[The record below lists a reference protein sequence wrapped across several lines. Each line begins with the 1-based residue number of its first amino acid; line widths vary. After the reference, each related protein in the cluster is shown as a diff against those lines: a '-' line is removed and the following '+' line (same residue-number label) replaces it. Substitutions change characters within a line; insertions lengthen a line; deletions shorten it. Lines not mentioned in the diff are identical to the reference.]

1 MLWLAGYDIVSAM
14 KTINGGT
21 ITSPK
26 GFLAGA
32 TTAGLKTKGGPDLGI
47 LCSEKPCVVVGMFTA
62 NKVKAAPVAWSQG
75 RVAAGKAQAIV
86 VNAGCAN
93 ACTGEPGLA
102 DTAEMAA
109 LAAKKL
115 KLKAEDVLVAST
127 GVIGQ
132 RLPMG
137 RIAAGLKDISLSVD
151 GGHDLARAIMTTDTF
166 PKEIAVAADDGS
178 FTIGGI
184 AKGAGMIHPDMGT
197 MLCFIAT
204 DASVDRAMLDKALR
218 QAVDVSFNMITIDGD
233 TSPNDTVFLLA
244 NGKAGRIKSGIKVA
258 KEFQAALTEVCT
270 YLARC
275 IARDGE
281 GATKMI
287 SVTVERALSL
297 ADARAAAR
305 TIVGSPLVKAA
316 IHGCDP
322 NWGRIIAA
330 VGRSGCDFDGAKID
344 LFLNDICVVR
354 GGVAHYFDKKEVSL
368 LMSGTEVS
376 VQVSL
381 NLGEWQATA
390 WGCDLSAEYVSM
402 NAEYST

>member
-1 MLWLAGYDIVSAM
+1 M
-14 KTINGGT
+14 KNVNGGT
-21 ITSPK
+21 VTSPQ

-32 TTAGLKTKGGPDLGI
+32 TRASIKTKGGLDLGI
-47 LCSEKPCVVVGMFTA
+47 LCSEGPCVAVGMFTI
-62 NKVKAAPVAWSQG
+62 NKVKAAPVVWSQG
-75 RVAAGKAQAIV
+75 RVAGGKAQAIV

-93 ACTGEPGLA
+93 ACTGEPGLEDA
-102 DTAEMAA
+102 AEMAK

-115 KLKAEDVLVAST
+115 KLKAADVLVAST
-127 GVIGQ
+127 GVIGH
-132 RLPMG
+132 RLPME

-151 GGHDLARAIMTTDTF
+151 GGHELAKAIMTTDTF
-166 PKEIAVAADDGS
+166 PKEIAVAASDGS

-184 AKGAGMIHPDMGT
+184 AKGAGMIHPNMGT
-197 MLCFIAT
+197 MLAFLTT
-204 DASVDRAMLDKALR
+204 DAAVDRAVLDKALR
-218 QAVDVSFNMITIDGD
+218 QAVDVSFNMVTIDGD
-233 TSPNDTVFLLA
+233 TSPNDTVVVLA
-244 NGKAGRIKSGIKVA
+244 NGKAGRVESGTKA
-258 KEFQAALTEVCT
+258 EKEFQAALTEVCT

-281 GATKMI
+281 GATKLI
-287 SVTVERALSL
+287 EVKVEKALSL

-316 IHGCDP
+316 VHGCDP
-322 NWGRIIAA
+322 TWGRIIAA
-330 VGRSGCDFDGAKID
+330 VGRSGCEFDEVKID
-344 LFLNDICVVR
+344 LFLNNICVVR

-368 LMSGTEVS
+368 LMSGTEVL

>member
-1 MLWLAGYDIVSAM
+1 
-14 KTINGGT
+14 
-21 ITSPK
+21 
-26 GFLAGA
+26 
-32 TTAGLKTKGGPDLGI
+32 
-47 LCSEKPCVVVGMFTA
+47 
-62 NKVKAAPVAWSQG
+62 
-75 RVAAGKAQAIV
+75 
-86 VNAGCAN
+86 
-93 ACTGEPGLA
+93 
-102 DTAEMAA
+102 
-109 LAAKKL
+109 
-115 KLKAEDVLVAST
+115 
-127 GVIGQ
+127 
-132 RLPMG
+132 
-137 RIAAGLKDISLSVD
+137 
-151 GGHDLARAIMTTDTF
+151 MTTDTF
-166 PKEIAVAADDGS
+166 PKEIAVAASDGS

-184 AKGAGMIHPDMGT
+184 AKGAGMIHPNMGT
-197 MLCFIAT
+197 MLCFITT
-204 DASVDRAMLDKALR
+204 DASVDRAVLDKVLR
-218 QAVDVSFNMITIDGD
+218 QAVDVSFNMVTIDGD
-233 TSPNDTVFLLA
+233 TSPNDTVVVLA
-244 NGKAGRIKSGIKVA
+244 NGMAGKVAAGSKSA

-281 GATKMI
+281 GATKLI
-287 SVTVERALSL
+287 EVKVEKALSL

-316 IHGCDP
+316 VHGCDP

-330 VGRSGCDFDGAKID
+330 VGRSGCEFDEVKID
-344 LFLNDICVVR
+344 LFLNNICVVR

>member
-1 MLWLAGYDIVSAM
+1 V
-14 KTINGGT
+14 KNVNGGT
-21 ITSPK
+21 VTSPQ

-32 TTAGLKTKGGPDLGI
+32 TNASIKTKGGLDLGI
-47 LCSEKPCVVVGMFTA
+47 LCSERPCVAVGMFTI
-62 NKVKAAPVAWSQG
+62 NKVKAAPVVWSQG
-75 RVAAGKAQAIV
+75 RVATGKAQAIV

-93 ACTGEPGLA
+93 ACTGEPGLE
-102 DTAEMAA
+102 DVAEMAK

-115 KLKAEDVLVAST
+115 KLKAENVLVAST

-132 RLPMG
+132 RLPME

-151 GGHDLARAIMTTDTF
+151 GGHELAKAIMTTDTF
-166 PKEIAVAADDGS
+166 PKEIAVAASDGS

-184 AKGAGMIHPDMGT
+184 AKGAGMIHPNMGT

-204 DASVDRAMLDKALR
+204 DASVDRAVLDKALR
-218 QAVDVSFNMITIDGD
+218 QAVDVSFNMVTIDGD
-233 TSPNDTVFLLA
+233 TSPNDTVVVLA
-244 NGKAGRIKSGIKVA
+244 NGKAGRVESGTKA
-258 KEFQAALTEVCT
+258 EKEFQAALTEVCT

-281 GATKMI
+281 GATKLI
-287 SVTVERALSL
+287 EVKVEKALSL

-316 IHGCDP
+316 VHGCDP

-330 VGRSGCDFDGAKID
+330 VGRSGCEFDEVKID
-344 LFLNDICVVR
+344 LFLNNICVVR

>member
-1 MLWLAGYDIVSAM
+1 VTSAGI
-14 KTINGGT
+14 KTRGG
-21 ITSPK
+21 
-26 GFLAGA
+26 L
-32 TTAGLKTKGGPDLGI
+32 DLGI
-47 LCSEKPCVVVGMFTA
+47 LCSEKPCVAVGVFTI
-62 NKVKAAPVAWSQG
+62 NKVKAAPVVWSQG
-75 RVAAGKAQAIV
+75 RVAIGKAQAIV

-93 ACTGEPGLA
+93 ACTGEPGLEDA
-102 DTAEMAA
+102 AEMAK
-109 LAAKKL
+109 LAAQKL
-115 KLKAEDVLVAST
+115 KLKAADVLVAST

-132 RLPMG
+132 RLPME
-137 RIAAGLKDISLSVD
+137 RIAAGLKDIFLSVD
-151 GGHDLARAIMTTDTF
+151 GGHELARAIMTTDTF

-184 AKGAGMIHPDMGT
+184 AKGAGMIHPNMGT

-204 DASVDRAMLDKALR
+204 DAAVDRAVLDKALR
-218 QAVDVSFNMITIDGD
+218 QAVDVSFNMVTIDGD
-233 TSPNDTVFLLA
+233 TSPNDTVVVLA
-244 NGKAGRIKSGIKVA
+244 NGKAGRIKSGTKDA
-258 KEFQAALTEVCT
+258 KEFQAALIEVCT

-281 GATKMI
+281 GATKLI
-287 SVTVERALSL
+287 EVKVEKALSL
-297 ADARAAAR
+297 ADAR

-316 IHGCDP
+316 VHGCDP

-330 VGRSGCDFDGAKID
+330 VGRSGCEFDGAKID
-344 LFLNDICVVR
+344 LFLNNTCVVR
-354 GGVAHYFDKKEVSL
+354 GGVAHYFDRKEVSL

>member
-1 MLWLAGYDIVSAM
+1 M
-14 KTINGGT
+14 KNVNGGT
-21 ITSPK
+21 VTSPQ

-32 TTAGLKTKGGPDLGI
+32 TSSSIKTKGGLDLGI
-47 LCSEKPCVVVGMFTA
+47 LCSEEPCIAVGMFTI
-62 NKVKAAPVAWSQG
+62 NKVKAAPVVWSQG

-93 ACTGEPGLA
+93 ACTGEPGLEDA
-102 DTAEMAA
+102 AEMAK

-115 KLKAEDVLVAST
+115 KLKAADVLVAST

-132 RLPMG
+132 RLPME

-151 GGHDLARAIMTTDTF
+151 GGHELAKAIMTTDTF
-166 PKEIAVAADDGS
+166 PKEIAVAANDGG

-184 AKGAGMIHPDMGT
+184 AKGAGMIHPNMGT

-204 DASVDRAMLDKALR
+204 DASVDRALLDKALR
-218 QAVDVSFNMITIDGD
+218 QAVDVSFNMVTIDGD
-233 TSPNDTVFLLA
+233 TSPNDTVVVLA
-244 NGKAGRIKSGIKVA
+244 NGKAGKVAAGSKSA

-281 GATKMI
+281 GATKLI
-287 SVTVERALSL
+287 EVKVEKALSL

-316 IHGCDP
+316 VHGCDP

-330 VGRSGCDFDGAKID
+330 VGRSGCEFDEVKID
-344 LFLNDICVVR
+344 LFLNNICVVL

>member
-1 MLWLAGYDIVSAM
+1 M
-14 KTINGGT
+14 KNVNGGT
-21 ITSPK
+21 VTSPQ

-32 TTAGLKTKGGPDLGI
+32 TNASIKTKGGLDLGI
-47 LCSEKPCVVVGMFTA
+47 LCSERPCVAVGMFTI
-62 NKVKAAPVAWSQG
+62 NKVKAAPVVWSQG
-75 RVAAGKAQAIV
+75 RVATGKAQAIV

-93 ACTGEPGLA
+93 ACTGEPGLE
-102 DTAEMAA
+102 DVAEMAK

-115 KLKAEDVLVAST
+115 KLKAENVLVAST

-132 RLPMG
+132 RLPME

-151 GGHDLARAIMTTDTF
+151 GGHELAKAIMTTDTF
-166 PKEIAVAADDGS
+166 PKEIAVAANDGG

-184 AKGAGMIHPDMGT
+184 AKGAGMIHPNMGT

-204 DASVDRAMLDKALR
+204 DASVDRALLDKALR
-218 QAVDVSFNMITIDGD
+218 QAVDVSFNMVTIDGD
-233 TSPNDTVFLLA
+233 TSPNDTVVVLA
-244 NGKAGRIKSGIKVA
+244 NGKAGRVESGTKA
-258 KEFQAALTEVCT
+258 EKEFQAALTEVCT

-281 GATKMI
+281 GATKLI
-287 SVTVERALSL
+287 EVKVEKALSL
-297 ADARAAAR
+297 ADARVAAR

-316 IHGCDP
+316 VHGCDP

-330 VGRSGCDFDGAKID
+330 VGRSGCEFDEVKID
-344 LFLNDICVVR
+344 LFLNNICVVR

>member
-1 MLWLAGYDIVSAM
+1 V
-14 KTINGGT
+14 KNVNGGT
-21 ITSPK
+21 VTSPQ

-32 TTAGLKTKGGPDLGI
+32 TSASIKTKGGLDLGI
-47 LCSEKPCVVVGMFTA
+47 LCSEGPCVAVGMFTI
-62 NKVKAAPVAWSQG
+62 NKVKAAPVVWSQG
-75 RVAAGKAQAIV
+75 RVAGGKAQAIV

-93 ACTGEPGLA
+93 ACTGEPGMEDA
-102 DTAEMAA
+102 AEMAK

-115 KLKAEDVLVAST
+115 KLKVEDVLVAST

-132 RLPMG
+132 RLPME

-151 GGHDLARAIMTTDTF
+151 GGHELARAIMTTDTF

-184 AKGAGMIHPDMGT
+184 AKGAGMIHPNMGT

-204 DASVDRAMLDKALR
+204 DASVDRAVLDKALR
-218 QAVDVSFNMITIDGD
+218 QAVDVSFNMVTIDGD
-233 TSPNDTVFLLA
+233 TSPNDTVVILA
-244 NGKAGRIKSGIKVA
+244 NGKAGRVESGTKA
-258 KEFQAALTEVCT
+258 EKEFQAALTEVCT

-281 GATKMI
+281 GATKLI
-287 SVTVERALSL
+287 EVRVEKAFSL

-316 IHGCDP
+316 VHGCDP

-330 VGRSGCDFDGAKID
+330 VGRSGCEFDEVKID
-344 LFLNDICVVR
+344 LFLNNICVVR
-354 GGVAHYFDKKEVSL
+354 GGVAHYFDRKEVSL

>member
-1 MLWLAGYDIVSAM
+1 M
-14 KTINGGT
+14 KNVNGGT
-21 ITSPK
+21 VTSPQ

-32 TTAGLKTKGGPDLGI
+32 TNASIKTKGGLDLGI
-47 LCSEKPCVVVGMFTA
+47 LCSESPCVAVGMFTI
-62 NKVKAAPVAWSQG
+62 NKVKAAPVVWSQG
-75 RVAAGKAQAIV
+75 RVAGGKAQAIV

-93 ACTGEPGLA
+93 ACTGEPGMEDA
-102 DTAEMAA
+102 AEMAK

-115 KLKAEDVLVAST
+115 KLKVEDVLVAST

-132 RLPMG
+132 RLPME

-151 GGHDLARAIMTTDTF
+151 GGHELARAIMTTDTF

-184 AKGAGMIHPDMGT
+184 AKGAGMIHPNMGT

-204 DASVDRAMLDKALR
+204 DASVDRAVLDKALR
-218 QAVDVSFNMITIDGD
+218 QAVDVSFNMVTIDGD
-233 TSPNDTVFLLA
+233 TSPNDTVVILA
-244 NGKAGRIKSGIKVA
+244 NGKAGRVESGTKA
-258 KEFQAALTEVCT
+258 EKEFQAALTEVCT

-281 GATKMI
+281 GATKLI
-287 SVTVERALSL
+287 EVRVEKAFSL

-316 IHGCDP
+316 VHGCDP

-330 VGRSGCDFDGAKID
+330 VGRSGCEFDEVKID
-344 LFLNDICVVR
+344 LFLNNICVVR
-354 GGVAHYFDKKEVSL
+354 GGVAHYFDRKEVSL

>member
-1 MLWLAGYDIVSAM
+1 V
-14 KTINGGT
+14 KNVNGGT
-21 ITSPK
+21 VTSPQ

-32 TTAGLKTKGGPDLGI
+32 TSASIKTKGGLDLGI
-47 LCSEKPCVVVGMFTA
+47 LCSEGPCVAVGMFTI
-62 NKVKAAPVAWSQG
+62 NKVKAAPVVWSQG
-75 RVAAGKAQAIV
+75 RVAGGKAQAIV

-93 ACTGEPGLA
+93 ACTGEPGLEDA
-102 DTAEMAA
+102 AEMAK

-115 KLKAEDVLVAST
+115 KLKAADVLVAST
-127 GVIGQ
+127 GVIGH
-132 RLPMG
+132 RLPME

-151 GGHDLARAIMTTDTF
+151 GGHELAKAIMTTDTF
-166 PKEIAVAADDGS
+166 PKEIAVAASDGS

-184 AKGAGMIHPDMGT
+184 AKGAGMIHPNMGT
-197 MLCFIAT
+197 MLAFLTT
-204 DASVDRAMLDKALR
+204 DAAVDRAVLDKALR
-218 QAVDVSFNMITIDGD
+218 QAVDVSFNMVTIDGD
-233 TSPNDTVFLLA
+233 TSPNDTVVVLA
-244 NGKAGRIKSGIKVA
+244 NGKAGRVESGTKA
-258 KEFQAALTEVCT
+258 EKEFQAALTEVCT

-281 GATKMI
+281 GATKLI
-287 SVTVERALSL
+287 EVKVEKALSL

-316 IHGCDP
+316 VHGCDP

-330 VGRSGCDFDGAKID
+330 VGRSGCEFDGAKID